1 MDPTAA
7 ILPESHTKIPLT
19 GATAQARGARRFDLF
34 FTKATVLAGW
44 GTVALLAWIT
54 FQIAY
59 EAWPAMAKFHLG
71 FIVSQDWD
79 TDNEVYG
86 ALPFIYGTLVSSA
99 LALLIATPLGVAIAI
114 FLTEDYLPP
123 AVQDFFK
130 FTVELLAAIP
140 SVIYG
145 LWGIAVV
152 IPITNPMG
160 NWLNA
165 HFGWCPLFSTPA
177 TGPCFLPASFVL
189 AIMVLPTIAA
199 LSRTALKATPGAT
212 KEGALALGATR
223 WEVIRQIT
231 LPMSSTG
238 IVGAAVLALGRAMG
252 ETMALA
258 MLIGNKNQ
266 ISASIFAPANTI
278 ASLLANSFGEADGL
292 QISALMYLSF
302 ILMVLTLA
310 VNAVA
315 EWVLELTGA
324 TKRHH

>member
-7 ILPESHTKIPLT
+7 ILPESHTKFHSS
-19 GATAQARGARRFDLF
+19 GASAQARTARRFDLF
-34 FTKATVLAGW
+34 FTKATVLSGW
-44 GTVALLAWIT
+44 GTVVLLVWIAL
-54 FQIAY
+54 QIAWQ
-59 EAWPAMAKFHLG
+59 AWPAMAQFHLG
-71 FIVSQDWD
+71 FLVSQTWD
-79 TDNEVYG
+79 TDNDIYG
-86 ALPFIYGTLVSSA
+86 ALPFIYGTLFSSG
-99 LALLIATPLGVAIAI
+99 LALLIATPLGVAVAI

-123 AVQDFFK
+123 AAQDFFK

-152 IPITNPMG
+152 IPITNPIG

-165 HFGWCPLFSTPA
+165 HFGWFPLFSTPA
-177 TGPCFLPASFVL
+177 SGPGFLPASLVL

-199 LSRTALKATPGAT
+199 LSRTALKATPIAT

-223 WEVIRQIT
+223 WEVITQIS

-258 MLIGNKNQ
+258 MLIGNRNQ
-266 ISASIFAPANTI
+266 INASIFAPGNTI

-302 ILMVLTLA
+302 ILMVMTLGI
-310 VNAVA
+310 NAVA
-315 EWVLELTGA
+315 EWVLEYAGA
-324 TKRHH
+324 TKRHA

>member
-7 ILPESHTKIPLT
+7 ILPDSHTKIPSV
-19 GATAQARGARRFDLF
+19 GASAQARGARRFDLF

-54 FQIAY
+54 LQIAY
-59 EAWPAMAKFHLG
+59 EAWPAIHQFHLG
-71 FIVSQDWD
+71 FLFSQKWD
-79 TDNEVYG
+79 TDNDIYG

-99 LALLIATPLGVAIAI
+99 LALVIATPLGVAIAI

-123 AVQDFFK
+123 AAQDFFK

-145 LWGIAVV
+145 LWGLAVV

-177 TGPCFLPASFVL
+177 SGPCFLPASFVL

-199 LSRTALKATPGAT
+199 LSRTALKATPSAT

-223 WEVIRQIT
+223 WEVIRQIS
-231 LPMSSTG
+231 LPMASTG
-238 IVGAAVLALGRAMG
+238 IVGACVLALGRAMG

-258 MLIGNKNQ
+258 MLIGSKNQ
-266 ISASIFAPANTI
+266 ISASLFAPANTI
-278 ASLLANSFGEADGL
+278 ASLLANSFGEATGM
-292 QISALMYLSF
+292 QIAALMYLSF

-310 VNAVA
+310 INALA
-315 EWVLELTGA
+315 EWVLEATGA
-324 TKRHH
+324 TKRHI